1 MIGYINVQDKKGF
14 TGSAGIGYTG
24 SAGAG
29 YTGSGVIVGT
39 TDSQS
44 LTNKTMVNPTITNY
58 TETRHTA
65 TVTSNAI
72 TLDLANGTFQTITT
86 MAGANAI
93 TLPAP
98 VSGKS
103 LTVQIVYASTPTT
116 LTFSSPSGVLKYPSG
131 TIPAPTLTN
140 TKIDFYAFI
149 SDGTNWYGTR
159 AGANF

>member
-14 TGSAGIGYTG
+14 TGSTGIGYTG

-44 LTNKTMVNPTITNY
+44 LTNKTLVNPTITNY

-65 TVTSNAI
+65 TVTANAI

-98 VSGKS
+98 ASGKS

-116 LTFSSPSGVLKYPSG
+116 MTFSSPSGALKYPGG
-131 TIPAPTLTN
+131 TVPPPTLTN
-140 TKIDFYAFI
+140 TKIDFYAFL
-149 SDGTNWYGTR
+149 SDGTNWYGNQ